1 MPFIQQYM
9 ALDTLSNVLLSDI
22 HIENIVTI
30 IIIIILKILVVSS
43 IPYVHVYMCANIYTF
58 HHFLFL

>member
-22 HIENIVTI
+22 HTENICYYYYYYI
-30 IIIIILKILVVSS
+30 KNSS
-43 IPYVHVYMCANIYTF
+43 SLIHSIHVYMCANIYIF